1 MTFNTRII
9 GLSLL
14 MIVISLATSAQ
25 AQAQEISCNSTYT
38 TKRGDSLSEIAKRA
52 YDNSRA
58 YQNLFDVNPGVLTS
72 PNVVPIGADLYI
84 PCLNDTKTPLFGN
97 LPEIRDANSKNIKIL
112 TGKDYAPYVGSN
124 LPEGGFSTELIHRA
138 MQFGGQPAN
147 YLIRAIG
154 DWSVHLSPLLEERD
168 YDIAYPWFKPD
179 CSNTD
184 KLGEASVWR
193 CENLLWSRP
202 LHEIVV
208 TFYGRAG
215 EVEDISSAE
224 DASGMT
230 LCRPDGYFTHDL
242 EAAGLIEPTITRVK
256 PTSPEDCFEMLAA
269 KEVDL
274 VSVNS
279 DTSDRIIQSLEM
291 EERTAEVIDLSTIQ
305 TLHAV
310 GMRTNPQTRII
321 LRRIDKGLKSIQ
333 ETGQFREVA
342 ANHL

>member
-1 MTFNTRII
+1 MNFKIKYA
-9 GLSLL
+9 GVALLAALLS
-14 MIVISLATSAQ
+14 VSTSTQ
-25 AQAQEISCNSTYT
+25 AQDISCNSTYT
-38 TKRGDSLSEIAKRA
+38 TERGDSLSEIAKRA
-52 YDNSRA
+52 YDNPRA
-58 YQNLFDVNPGVLTS
+58 YQSLFDVNPGVLTS
-72 PNVVPIGADLYI
+72 PNVVPIGADLFI
-84 PCLNDTKTPLFGN
+84 PCLNAGEHTSSGR
-97 LPEIRDANSKNIKIL
+97 LPEIRDANSQNIKIL
-112 TGKDYAPYVGSN
+112 TGKDYAPYVGQD

-154 DWSVHLSPLLEERD
+154 DWSVHLSPLLEESD

-179 CSNTD
+179 CNNTAS
-184 KLGEASVWR
+184 LGDASVWR
-193 CENLLWSRP
+193 CDNLLWSRP

-215 EVEDISSAE
+215 EVENISSAE
-224 DASGMT
+224 DARGMT
-230 LCRPDGYFTHDL
+230 LCRPAGYFTHDL
-242 EAAGLIEPTITRVK
+242 EAAGLVEPTITRVK
-256 PTSPEDCFEMLAA
+256 PATPEDCFEMLAA
-269 KEVDL
+269 REVDL

-279 DTSDRIIQSLEM
+279 DTSDRIIQSLGM
-291 EERTAEVIDLSTIQ
+291 EERTTEVIDLSTIQ

-333 ETGQFREVA
+333 ESGQFREVA

>member
-1 MTFNTRII
+1 MTFKIKFV
-9 GLSLL
+9 GLALL
-14 MIVISLATSAQ
+14 TTILSVATS

-38 TKRGDSLSEIAKRA
+38 TERGDSLSEIAKRA
-52 YDNSRA
+52 YDNPRA

-72 PNVVPIGADLYI
+72 PNVVPIGADLFI
-84 PCLNDTKTPLFGN
+84 PCLDDTEFTPSGH
-97 LPEIRDANSKNIKIL
+97 LPEIRDANSQNIKIL
-112 TGKDYAPYVGSN
+112 TGKNYAPYVGEN

-147 YLIRAIG
+147 YLIRSIG
-154 DWSVHLSPLLEERD
+154 DWAVHLSPLLEEGD

-179 CSNTD
+179 CNNTAN
-184 KLGEASVWR
+184 LGKASVWR

-215 EVEDISSAE
+215 EVENISSAG

-230 LCRPDGYFTHDL
+230 LCRPDGYFSHDL
-242 EAAGLIEPTITRVK
+242 EAAGLVEPTITRVK
-256 PTSPEDCFEMLAA
+256 PATPEDCFEMLAA

-279 DTSDRIIQSLEM
+279 DTSDRIIQSLGM

-321 LRRIDKGLKSIQ
+321 LRRLDKGLKSIQ
-333 ETGQFREVA
+333 ESGQFREVA